1 LTDGREPNPVFIVGT
16 QQDVGVAES
25 AGLEAWSIQGRNA
38 EDMANKALELSD
50 EGRPAIVLLHD
61 EDAEKAMMDAFIQAG
76 AVARTVTQ
84 ESADRYIHEDITTA
98 EELRTAYISLF
109 RAEAAEEARNY
120 EERKAAAK
128 ARQLQALHVFDS
140 MGVAMDLFGQTVTRG
155 YVPTGLENLDK
166 AIGGGLPEGAL
177 TVLGAGSS
185 NGKTTLVNQIA
196 DHIAA
201 SGRTVLFVT
210 IEQSRHELVAKSLSR
225 MMKQTKKP
233 NGGYY
238 VASASHIMST
248 SERDTW
254 PQDKTQALL
263 SCCTRYTQ
271 EVAPSLHYF
280 EADGQPTVE
289 QIRKAYTALKES
301 GKTSP
306 VLVIDYLQLIKAKD
320 ERMTDRKAVDVNVLE
335 LRQLAREMNTAVIV
349 ISSINRQSYAEGA
362 DMGAFKESGGVE
374 YGADLAM
381 MLQPRGYSEKV
392 GNEKTEKAA
401 REKARALM
409 AEHKASH
416 LRKSELVILKNRSGA
431 MPPRPVP
438 LAYDA
443 LCNLFTEDK
452 DTDKGV
458 GKISAF
464 SDDDM
469 VVK

>member
-1 LTDGREPNPVFIVGT
+1 MTDGKELNPVFIVGT

-38 EDMANKALELSD
+38 DDMANKALELAD

-61 EDAEKAMMDAFIQAG
+61 EDAEKTMMDAFIQAG
-76 AVARTVTQ
+76 AVARAVTQ

-98 EELRTAYISLF
+98 DELRTAYISLY
-109 RAEAAEEARNY
+109 RAEAAQEARNY
-120 EERKAAAK
+120 EERKAEAK

-140 MGVAMDLFGQTVTRG
+140 MGVAMDLYGQTVTRG
-155 YVPTGLENLDK
+155 YIPTGLASLDK
-166 AIGGGLPEGAL
+166 AVGGGLPEGAL

-185 NGKTTLVNQIA
+185 NGKTTLVSQIA

-225 MMKQTKKP
+225 MMRQTAKP

-238 VASASHIMST
+238 VASASHIMSR
-248 SERDTW
+248 SEREKWT
-254 PQDKTQALL
+254 QDKTQALL
-263 SCCTRYTQ
+263 NCCTRYTQ
-271 EVAPSLHYF
+271 TVAPGLHYF

-289 QIRKAYTALKES
+289 QITKAYKALREP
-301 GKTSP
+301 GKQNP
-306 VLVIDYLQLIKAKD
+306 VLVVDYLQLLKSKD
-320 ERMTDRKAVDVNVLE
+320 EHMSDRRAVDVNVME

-392 GNEKTEKAA
+392 GKEKTDKAA

-409 AEHKASH
+409 AEHKASST
-416 LRKSELVILKNRSGA
+416 RKSELVVLKNRSGA
-431 MPPRPVP
+431 MPPSPVP

-452 DTDKGV
+452 EPDKSV
-458 GKISAF
+458 GTISAF
-464 SDDDM
+464 SDDDA